1 MTDTERAAETPVT
14 TTTGDLT
21 AEDALLAVQVF
32 DAFLNLAEAMQG
44 LPGAIAMND
53 ATRRKIKDVRAK
65 LRTTISTE
73 G

>member
-1 MTDTERAAETPVT
+1 
-14 TTTGDLT
+14 
-21 AEDALLAVQVF
+21 
-32 DAFLNLAEAMQG
+32 MQG